1 MEFNNRF
8 VTAPPRVAASA
19 IVCGAAGVD
28 VARSESRIATTIAR
42 LIFLSFQF

>member
-8 VTAPPRVAASA
+8 VTARPRVVASE

-28 VARSESRIATTIAR
+28 VARSDSRIVTTMAQ
-42 LIFLSFQF
+42 LLFLSFQF